1 MQTYIHGNFPVFEGF
16 NHMQYGIAESAWNRR
31 HLAVDHNRRDTQY
44 DHGYL
49 LFYEIQ
55 KNME

>member
-1 MQTYIHGNFPVFEGF
+1 MQQMKKQLLKSMH
-16 NHMQYGIAESAWNRR
+16 YGIAESVWNRR

-44 DHGYL
+44 DHEYL